1 MLIDW
6 TSEFGDWLDRL
17 EVDAATDPIAR
28 RRFNHVTAQLVELQ
42 QLDGVPD
49 SDTAV
54 LKRVR
59 QSRRY
64 TVWRVSHPFDPDVV
78 VRLIVWF
85 TDDGTAVVALFAGD
99 KVRMGDV
106 FYNSVGTRADAAI
119 DSWKREAGHGS

>member
-17 EVDAATDPIAR
+17 EVDAAADPIAR
-28 RRFNHVTAQLVELQ
+28 RRFRYVTAQLAELQ
-42 QLDGVPD
+42 QLEGVPD
-49 SDTAV
+49 NDTAV
-54 LKRVR
+54 LRRVR

-64 TVWRVSHPFDPDVV
+64 PVWRVSHLFDPDVV

-85 TDDGTAVVALFAGD
+85 ADDGTAVVALFAGD
-99 KVRMGDV
+99 KARMGDV

-119 DSWKREAGHGS
+119 DSWKMEAGHGS